1 MRISRWG
8 WRIFSFFFFKPF
20 HPLMTHPLRNL
31 ISVVANSLTAGL
43 GRFWG
48 SIFVTFHTRSIKSAF
63 LHYKFQITR
72 LKIDSNPFAKG
83 FRDSI
88 RILPMQRYVDIS
100 YIVGWTIPLLKGT
113 MVFNTTKYPIP
124 RNSDVLS

>member
-1 MRISRWG
+1 
-8 WRIFSFFFFKPF
+8 
-20 HPLMTHPLRNL
+20 MTHPLRNL

-100 YIVGWTIPLLKGT
+100 YIVGWTIPLLEGT